1 MNIIL
6 LGYMS
11 SGKTTVGK
19 ALARQLSARFIDL
32 DEQISSN
39 YQMSIPDMFQQK
51 GELFFRKAERDTL
64 NKILMSSNLEPFV
77 LSLGG
82 GTPCYYNNIDVIQ
95 QASNITSIYLK
106 VNIAELLNRLWKEKE
121 NRPLI
126 AHYQDKEGLEEFIRK
141 HLFERQF
148 YYLKSNYTLDVSNLN
163 PTETIASILQILQ
176 QK

>member
-64 NKILMSSNLEPFV
+64 NKILKSSNLESFV

-95 QASNITSIYLK
+95 QASNATSIYLK

-163 PTETIASILQILQ
+163 PIETIASILQILQ